1 MNTPDSINLSFL
13 KEKLSRLNTQRTN
26 YIISILHGKE
36 MVFGMPLRVYR
47 KCGKKNCK
55 CNRGKRHGPY
65 PALSVNKQG
74 KQKIVM
80 IKKTDTSSVMYGA
93 EIYKHYQ
100 LTLAKIRKIDK
111 DINKILVQLKSDTTS
126 DYIPK

>member
-1 MNTPDSINLSFL
+1 MNEQNSVNLSFL

-36 MVFGMPLRVYR
+36 MVLGMPLRVYR

-55 CNRGKRHGPY
+55 CNTGKRHGPY

-111 DINKILVQLKSDTTS
+111 DINNILVQLKSDTTT
-126 DYIPK
+126 DYIPT